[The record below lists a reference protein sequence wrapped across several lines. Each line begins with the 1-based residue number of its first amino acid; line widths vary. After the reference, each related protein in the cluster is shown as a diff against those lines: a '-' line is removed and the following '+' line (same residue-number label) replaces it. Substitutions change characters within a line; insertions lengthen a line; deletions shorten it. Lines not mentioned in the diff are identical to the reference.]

1 MAPRKG
7 LRFQVEKRDRG
18 RWCSHMEGFMTAPT
32 EADAT
37 AAWERYA
44 LLIRQVVDNPM
55 IFNDRKFNEA
65 CILAHE
71 EFKALFLAMR
81 P

>member
-1 MAPRKG
+1 
-7 LRFQVEKRDRG
+7 
-18 RWCSHMEGFMTAPT
+18 MTAPT